1 MQAKEVIVQFPEKLE
16 PIRHPY
22 RLKGLFG
29 GRGGAKSRTVAGQLI
44 LDATDHYEFVL
55 CTREVQNSIKESV
68 KRTLED
74 QIHRMQLTDLY
85 KITEYEILNLFN
97 KSRFIFMGLARNI
110 SSIKSIEGI
119 TKCWVEEAQTISE
132 DSLEILIPTIREAGS
147 EIWFTWNPR
156 WKTDAVDDLFRG
168 ENGPPPNSLVIEIGY
183 KDNPWFPAELEEKRL
198 WDQKHNPNYLNIW
211 EGAYRRAGD
220 AYSVLPYEKL
230 LLCVDAHKKLK
241 IEPEGLTYSGLDIA
255 DEGNDTNS
263 YAMRKGSLLFSVEEW
278 KVKYLHMTA
287 AKADLRNR
295 HNGVVRMHYDAGG
308 MGAGIKSDLSRIP
321 KNPEDGQGPDG
332 SKFIPFHFGGK
343 VKGADRV
350 YIKAGKTKVLNKDFF
365 ARLNAQA
372 WWNIRLRVENTI
384 KALDGEIVNLDR
396 CLFIS
401 SEIKNLDKL
410 LMEMA
415 QCVYDDSSGKIKI
428 DKQPD
433 NAPSPN
439 MADSVIMAFAS
450 DLRKGLRV

>member
-1 MQAKEVIVQFPEKLE
+1 MQGQEIVVEFPEKLE
-16 PIRHPY
+16 PIRYPY

-44 LDATDHYEFVL
+44 LDASDHYEFVL

-74 QIHRMQLTDLY
+74 QINRMGVADRY
-85 KITEYEILNLFN
+85 KITEYEILNIYN
-97 KSRFIFMGLARNI
+97 KSRFIFMGLSRNI
-110 SSIKSIEGI
+110 ASIKSIEGI

-132 DSLEILIPTIREAGS
+132 DSLEILIPTIREPNS

-168 ENGPPPNSLVIEIGY
+168 ESGLPPNSLLIEIGY
-183 KDNPWFPAELEEKRL
+183 QDNPWFPQELEDKRK
-198 WDQKHNPNYLNIW
+198 WDQVNNPNYLNIW
-211 EGAYRRAGD
+211 EAAYRRSGD
-220 AYSVLPYEKL
+220 AFSVLPYDKL
-230 LLCVDAHKKLK
+230 LKCVDAHKKLR

-255 DEGNDTNS
+255 DEGNDTNA
-263 YAMRKGSLLFSVEEW
+263 YAMRKGSLLFSVVEW

-321 KNPEDGQGPDG
+321 KNPEDGVGPDG
-332 SKFIPFHFGGK
+332 SKFVPFHFGGA
-343 VKGADRV
+343 VRGGDRV
-350 YIKAGKTKVLNKDFF
+350 YIKAGKTKIFNKDFF

-384 KALDGEIVNLDR
+384 AALEGSLVNTDR

-410 LMEMA
+410 LMELA
-415 QCVYDDSSGKIKI
+415 QCTYDDSSGKIKV
-428 DKQPD
+428 DKRPD

-439 MADSVIMAFAS
+439 MADGVIMAYAS
-450 DLRKGLRV
+450 DLRKGLRA